1 MGHALLVTPEG
12 RERVQALFFRNRY
25 GEEVLVPRLRPVL
38 AWLLLFDADI
48 RDRALAIEPEIAS
61 EGGDPSELPL
71 DVRQRMLA
79 SIVARIAAEH
89 G

>member
-1 MGHALLVTPEG
+1 VG
-12 RERVQALFFRNRY
+12 
-25 GEEVLVPRLRPVL
+25 VLV
-38 AWLLLFDADI
+38 AI
-48 RDRALAIEPEIAS
+48 RDRALSIEPEIAS